1 MVSSF
6 QLANHVVG
14 IMIDRDITDD
24 YLQEIHEIVLARI
37 DEFGKIN
44 FFCEVL
50 KGNHIPFMSLM
61 EELKFKYD
69 NSQQID
75 KVAVVTDRS
84 LLRSVMSVTDLFL
97 HSEIKTY
104 ELSERLDAI
113 TWVSQINP
121 DHL

>member
-14 IMIDRDITDD
+14 IIIDQDITDD
-24 YLQEIHEIVLARI
+24 YMKEIHEIILAKTE
-37 DEFGKIN
+37 EFGRIN

-50 KGNHIPFMSLM
+50 QGNHIPFRLLM

-69 NSQQID
+69 NSEHID
-75 KVAVVTDRS
+75 KVAVVTNHIW
-84 LLRSVMSVTDLFL
+84 LRSVMSAAYVFI
-97 HSEIKTY
+97 HSEVKTF

-113 TWVSQINP
+113 TWVSR
-121 DHL
+121 